1 MKEEEIE
8 IDYDGSTDND
18 ISDAERRLLDLIYGA
33 KPENESEIA
42 MVKEFEEMRKK
53 GIVIEIPQM

>member
-1 MKEEEIE
+1 MDNEMDIV
-8 IDYDGSTDND
+8 YDNSTAND
-18 ISDAERRLLDLIYGA
+18 MSDAEKRLLDLIYGA
-33 KPENESEIA
+33 KPETESEIA